1 MTTMYNEFLKGKSIK
16 LDSSSMVFNAETIR
30 DFIPGVLNKVLE
42 EKIPYVEEEDGL
54 EGYSYLWKLGVFM
67 DLLNSYCIDGK
78 FRDLFFDLAVKGLK
92 QYHCTDI
99 IEKFFNYNMIEECE
113 AEKVYDTL
121 ILALASTHMEIYS
134 TNNIGA
140 YVDRTLKI
148 INSDK
153 YYALRKA
160 YEIMDEDSRLA
171 DILRRAAWRMNI
183 NELIF

>member
-16 LDSSSMVFNAETIR
+16 LDSSSMVFNGETIR

-42 EKIPYVEEEDGL
+42 EKVPYKKEEDGL

-78 FRDLFFDLAVKGLK
+78 FRDLFFDLAVKELK
-92 QYHCTDI
+92 QYHCDII
-99 IEKFFNYNMIEECE
+99 IEKFFNYNIIEECE
-113 AEKVYDTL
+113 AEKVYDALT
-121 ILALASTHMEIYS
+121 LALANTHIEIYG
-134 TNNIGA
+134 THNIGA
-140 YVDRTLKI
+140 YEGRILKI

-160 YEIMDEDSRLA
+160 EEIKSEDPRLY
-171 DILRRAAWRMNI
+171 DILRRAAWHMDI
-183 NELIF
+183 HELIF